1 MGFQKALR
9 LQHFLKL
16 SVIRVSCFIR
26 YHLLFASVS
35 SACTLMFLV
44 FESLLAYYFVECYV
58 WSCVMFKERFTLC
71 FKVFFRVC

>member
-26 YHLLFASVS
+26 YHLLYICFCFICFYFDILGVEMN
-35 SACTLMFLV
+35 ACFLFCRMLCEV
-44 FESLLAYYFVECYV
+44 DSLCAQIIYL
-58 WSCVMFKERFTLC
+58 
-71 FKVFFRVC
+71 FR